1 MESIE
6 EYRERLQ
13 KWIDDHKKK
22 KDSHPSPIDDVPVE
36 QTSVE

>member
-6 EYRERLQ
+6 EYRERLK

-22 KDSHPSPIDDVPVE
+22 KDSHPLPIDNVPIV
-36 QTSVE
+36 QPSVE